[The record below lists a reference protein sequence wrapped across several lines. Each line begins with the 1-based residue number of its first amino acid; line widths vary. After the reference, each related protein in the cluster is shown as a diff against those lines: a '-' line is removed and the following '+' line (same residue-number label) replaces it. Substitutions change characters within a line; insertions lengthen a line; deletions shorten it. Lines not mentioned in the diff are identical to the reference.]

1 MRLTLEQDYAI
12 RIVYTLC
19 SADDILSVSELS
31 QKTGVTPL
39 FTQKIMRKLSQS
51 NIVKSTKGIQGGY
64 ELQKQ
69 PEEIS
74 LYDIFESINGE
85 LNINMCL
92 TSKYECTRPEV
103 IQNGGECVIKK
114 AISMLN
120 NDIKESLKQITFK
133 KLLTGG
139 K

>member
-85 LNINMCL
+85 LNL
-92 TSKYECTRPEV
+92 
-103 IQNGGECVIKK
+103 
-114 AISMLN
+114 
-120 NDIKESLKQITFK
+120 SLIHI
-133 KLLTGG
+133 
-139 K
+139 